1 MKLIEKYS
9 EEVFQFI
16 EVLGDLAAKRYV
28 TGCGGNAAWR
38 LEDDV
43 ILITPTQMYKGDI
56 TIADVVFI
64 NMAGETLEGTK
75 RPTGEKPMY
84 LKFFERR
91 PDIKS
96 VIHCHPP
103 ATCATAIMED
113 ASFMLRPFFP
123 ETITEIGPV
132 PIVPYAE
139 PLTQKLADNFEPY
152 LQKYNNFIMENHG
165 LVSMTVEGIKWTN
178 LQVGLLEG
186 SVESMIRALSVG
198 TLKEIS
204 RQGVRDL
211 SNVMLERDLPLMGAP
226 GFNKTLE
233 ELYYGK

>member
-1 MKLIEKYS
+1 MKLAEKYS
-9 EEVFQFI
+9 EEICQFI
-16 EVLGDLAAKRYV
+16 EVLGDLAAKGYV

-43 ILITPTQMYKGDI
+43 ILTTPTQMYKGDI
-56 TIADVVFI
+56 TTEDVVFI
-64 NMAGETLEGTK
+64 DMAGETLEGTK

-84 LKFFERR
+84 LKFFEKR

-152 LQKYNNFIMENHG
+152 LQKYNNFVMENHG

-211 SNVMLERDLPLMGAP
+211 SNVMLERNLLLMGAP
-226 GFNKTLE
+226 GVNKSLE

>member
-1 MKLIEKYS
+1 MKLVDKYS
-9 EEVFQFI
+9 EEIEQFI
-16 EVLGDLAAKRYV
+16 EVLGKLADDAYV
-28 TGCGGNAAWR
+28 TSCGGNAAWR

-56 TIADVVFI
+56 TTDDVVFI

-84 LKFFERR
+84 LKFFEKR

-113 ASFMLRPFFP
+113 ASFMMKPFFP

-152 LQKYNNFIMENHG
+152 LQKYNNFVMENHG
-165 LVSMTVEGIKWTN
+165 LVSMTRDGIKWTY

-186 SVESMIRALSVG
+186 SVESMIRALSAGV
-198 TLKEIS
+198 LKEIS
-204 RQGVRDL
+204 REGVRDL

-226 GFNKTLE
+226 GVNKTLE
-233 ELYYGK
+233 ELYYI

>member
-1 MKLIEKYS
+1 MKLIDKYS
-9 EEVFQFI
+9 EEVEQFI
-16 EVLGDLAAKRYV
+16 EVLGKLADDAYV
-28 TGCGGNAAWR
+28 TSCGGNAAWR
-38 LEDDV
+38 LEEDV

-56 TIADVVFI
+56 TREDIVFI
-64 NMAGETLEGTK
+64 NMAGNTLEGTK

-84 LKFFERR
+84 LKFFEKR

-103 ATCATAIMED
+103 ATCASAIMED
-113 ASFMLRPFFP
+113 ASFMLKPFFP

-132 PIVPYAE
+132 PVVPYAE
-139 PLTQKLADNFEPY
+139 PLTQQLADNFEPY
-152 LQKYNNFIMENHG
+152 LQKYNNFVMENHG
-165 LVSMTVEGIKWTN
+165 LVSMTVEGIKWTY

-186 SVESMIRALSVG
+186 SVESMIRALSAG

-233 ELYYGK
+233 ELYYS